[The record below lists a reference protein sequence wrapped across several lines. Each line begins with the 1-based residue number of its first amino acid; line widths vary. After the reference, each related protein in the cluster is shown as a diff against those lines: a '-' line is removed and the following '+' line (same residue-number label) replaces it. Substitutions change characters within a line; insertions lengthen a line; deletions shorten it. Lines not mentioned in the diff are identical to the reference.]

1 MHARTQAP
9 APRQRAR
16 THTYNHRRQLMEAVL
31 AQPSDL
37 STLAARF
44 RTTARS
50 LLSLNPDIAAAAI
63 TADGMVGSGL
73 AVAAR

>member
-16 THTYNHRRQLMEAVL
+16 THTYNHRQLMEAVL